1 MTKSFFYH
9 YGKNVQYSIQKWIRF
24 IVPLI
29 GKRLDRN
36 VRFGKKNIRL
46 GYIVIA
52 AVSALVACVITT
64 GGIRGFQQYQLKRHN
79 PTKAEVQSSLQALL
93 EEHVTLLA
101 TASRS
106 LIHNQA
112 DYQIIL
118 TSLDA
123 NSYKLSERIGTVY
136 GKPVGEQFLV
146 LWKGQITSY
155 LQYTKD
161 AKDGYKGNAQKQLP
175 TLTSFPEKLSS
186 FFMKLNPKTQQSALK
201 SAMSQYVAQMK
212 TVIDTYVSKDFAASY
227 NQQSVAVKHMN
238 AVATIILDDMVAG
251 SPNAFR

>member
-1 MTKSFFYH
+1 MTRYVITHFKSVR
-9 YGKNVQYSIQKWIRF
+9 NAVYSWIRF
-24 IVPLI
+24 IVPVMN
-29 GKRLDRN
+29 KWLDRN
-36 VRFGKKNIRL
+36 VNFGKKNIRL
-46 GYIVIA
+46 GYIVLA
-52 AVSALVACVITT
+52 AVSALVVCVFTT
-64 GGIRGFQQYQLKRHN
+64 SGIRAFQQYQLKRHN
-79 PTKAEVQSSLQALL
+79 PTKQEVQSSLQALL
-93 EEHVTLLA
+93 EEHVTLLS

-112 DYQIIL
+112 DYQTIMN
-118 TSLDA
+118 SLDA
-123 NSYKLSERIGTVY
+123 NSYKLSERIGSVY
-136 GKPVGEQFLV
+136 GTPAGEQFLT
-146 LWKGQITSY
+146 LWKGQIASY

-186 FFMKLNPKTQQSALK
+186 FFLKLNSKTQQSALK

-238 AVATIILDDMVAG
+238 AVSTIILDDMVSG

>member
-1 MTKSFFYH
+1 MARISFTILKSVW
-9 YGKNVQYSIQKWIRF
+9 KSVQRWV
-24 IVPLI
+24 IVKSVVI
-29 GKRLDRN
+29 GKQLDRN
-36 VRFGKKNIRL
+36 VKIGKKTVRL

-52 AVSALVACVITT
+52 LVSACFACGLTT
-64 GGIRGFQQYQLKRHN
+64 GGIKGFQYYQLKRHN

-112 DYQIIL
+112 DYQTIMN
-118 TSLDA
+118 SLDA
-123 NSYKLSERIGTVY
+123 NSYKLSERIGSVY
-136 GKPVGEQFLV
+136 GKPAGEHFLV